1 MMEGLR
7 IHKSDSMKE
16 ILNQQSEK
24 NSKEYQPSSASM
36 DRLKVTDE
44 YIKNLENEM
53 QDLKEKLSRQEKV
66 IDILQGQLT
75 ANGIPILSGT
85 ISSILSGEISET
97 PSTTSKESNEEDI
110 PQRSVRRQMTPQK
123 SLANKTSSSSLAS
136 NRSLQIPKSPT
147 GHLSPTSP
155 TDRTRE
161 YKSNRSSVYSD
172 IDDGLS
178 YKKSLAQTG
187 DLTKSI
193 NIDNTNETIET
204 NHNDTINEDPESKQI
219 EEADRTFGPSDESSI
234 NTVLENTKVKPATNG
249 ALDKKL
255 FTNDSLS
262 TKKEI
267 STTNLLTNNEMKNS
281 GVVTQHKNTST
292 SSFNSNYK
300 SRIKLPP
307 SLQPPQKPSKDLSI
321 DTSISSSSGQ
331 KLLNSSDRNDTIGR
345 QISNDQISIQSL
357 ITTPSIMDGPP
368 SQSTPKLGSDTG
380 SFRKL
385 PSTPEMGGFNGKF
398 AQRANDQHTGE
409 SQTNIYQPLPDHEST
424 LLRTPV
430 TNEFLAHDSESLSRL
445 STQTPNSSFQVL
457 HTPKTEEDDSTLFI
471 KPDEFQT
478 ISLTVVSTINAS
490 NASSSRKD
498 DPACTISVN
507 DRESKKE
514 MWRIR
519 KTYSQLVAFDN
530 EIRPIVEYFGL
541 PPIPDKSLFLSTS
554 PNKVDVRRN
563 NLQNYFNT
571 IFLMPHIPHII
582 LYRICKYLS
591 LDFINP
597 LDDFR
602 SGARKEGYL
611 IRRYKGLGSSW
622 KIRWCQVDGPFLEI
636 YEIPGGV
643 CIEQIK
649 LRGSQVGKQTN
660 DSVAEERGYRHA
672 FLIMEPQKKI
682 SSSSSKYFFCAESD
696 EERDEWVEALVE
708 FNEVGDTSMTSYGSN
723 DNDNSF
729 STDLEGRHKEIQ
741 EDEITKQYSS
751 QTPNSQT
758 DFVGGYQYQHSSSSI
773 DLPNNNNSEKVSQ
786 KELKEAKRLKKRS
799 IFPFRNKLN
808 SLIFDTNATDTD
820 LSQAIG
826 SQPQQEQQETNIQ
839 LYLDLMNLDDDL
851 TKAIFGRELSVAYEL
866 SNHKLF
872 DRSIPSI
879 CYRCLD
885 FLLKAGA
892 LYEEGIFRLSGS
904 ASSIR
909 QLKDQFNTNFDID
922 LFDSPLQPDMHTVSG
937 LLKMY
942 LRELPTPILGGPQ
955 YNDLKHIADTRGES
969 SSRSELALIFRDYLS
984 NSANIDDIH
993 YNMCYVIFKFLNQ
1006 IIANKG
1012 TNRMNLRNVCIVFV
1026 PTLNISVE
1034 VLTTLLVD
1042 FDCVFEGGSPI
1053 ANDKREVLDLYI
1065 PNF

>member
-1 MMEGLR
+1 MEGLR

-16 ILNQQSEK
+16 ILKHQSEK
-24 NSKEYQPSSASM
+24 NSKDHQPFSASM

-44 YIKNLENEM
+44 YIKKLENEKKEL
-53 QDLKEKLSRQEKV
+53 QEKLSRQEKV
-66 IDILQGQLT
+66 IGILQGQLT

-85 ISSILSGEISET
+85 ISSILSGEISEA
-97 PSTTSKESNEEDI
+97 PSTASKESNEEDI
-110 PQRSVRRQMTPQK
+110 PQRSVKRQLTPQRG
-123 SLANKTSSSSLAS
+123 LANKTSSSSLTS
-136 NRSLQIPKSPT
+136 NRSLHIPKSPT

-155 TDRTRE
+155 TDKARDYE
-161 YKSNRSSVYSD
+161 SNRSSVYSD

-178 YKKSLAQTG
+178 YKKSLAQLE
-187 DLTKSI
+187 DTKSR
-193 NIDNTNETIET
+193 NKDNANETNET
-204 NHNDTINEDPESKQI
+204 NHNDTINENPNSKQI
-219 EEADRTFGPSDESSI
+219 EEADRTFGPGDESSI
-234 NTVLENTKVKPATNG
+234 NTVLENTKVKPATDG
-249 ALDKKL
+249 ALDNKL
-255 FTNDSLS
+255 SINDSLS

-267 STTNLLTNNEMKNS
+267 STTNLLTNNEMKDI
-281 GVVTQHKNTST
+281 GLVTQHKNTST

-307 SLQPPQKPSKDLSI
+307 SLQPPQKPGKDLSI
-321 DTSISSSSGQ
+321 DTSIASSAGQ

-357 ITTPSIMDGPP
+357 ITTPSIMDAPP

-385 PSTPEMGGFNGKF
+385 PLTPEMGGFSGRF
-398 AQRANDQHTGE
+398 AQRSNDQLTGE
-409 SQTNIYQPLPDHEST
+409 SQTNFQQPLPDHEST
-424 LLRTPV
+424 LLRTPI

-457 HTPKTEEDDSTLFI
+457 HTPKAEEDDSALFI

-478 ISLTVVSTINAS
+478 ISLTVVSTINTS
-490 NASSSRKD
+490 NTSSSKKD

-530 EIRPIVEYFGL
+530 EIRPIVDYFGL

-554 PNKVDVRRN
+554 PNKVDARKN
-563 NLQNYFNT
+563 TLQNYFNT

-643 CIEQIK
+643 CLEQIK
-649 LRGSQVGKQTN
+649 LRGSQIGKQTN

-682 SSSSSKYFFCAESD
+682 SSSSKYFFCAESD
-696 EERDEWVEALVE
+696 EERDDWVEALVE
-708 FNEVGDTSMTSYGSN
+708 FNEIGDTSMTSYGSN

-729 STDLEGRHKEIQ
+729 STDLDGRAKENQ
-741 EDEITKQYSS
+741 EDEIVKQYSS
-751 QTPNSQT
+751 QTSNSQT
-758 DFVGGYQYQHSSSSI
+758 DFVGGYQYQHSTSSI
-773 DLPNNNNSEKVSQ
+773 DLPNNNNSEKATQ

-808 SLIFDTNATDTD
+808 SLIFDTNAPESD
-820 LSQAIG
+820 LSQTVIG
-826 SQPQQEQQETNIQ
+826 SQPQQEQQESNIQ

-892 LYEEGIFRLSGS
+892 IYEEGIFRLSGS

-922 LFDSPLQPDMHTVSG
+922 LYESPLQPDMHTVSG
-937 LLKMY
+937 LLKTY
-942 LRELPTPILGGPQ
+942 LRELPTPILGGQQ
-955 YNDLKHIADTRGES
+955 YNDLKHITDTRGEA

-984 NSANIDDIH
+984 DSTNIDDIH
-993 YNMCYVIFKFLNQ
+993 YNVCYVIFKFLNQ

-1042 FDCVFEGGSPI
+1042 FDCIFEGGSPI
-1053 ANDKREVLDLYI
+1053 ANEKREVLDLYI